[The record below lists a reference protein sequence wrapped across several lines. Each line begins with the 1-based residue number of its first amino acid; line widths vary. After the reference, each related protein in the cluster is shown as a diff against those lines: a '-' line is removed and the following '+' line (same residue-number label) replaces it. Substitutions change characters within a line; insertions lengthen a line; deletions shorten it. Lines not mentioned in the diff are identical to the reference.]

1 MSKAEARSAKGFE
14 MRKNT
19 CRWKRVAA
27 LAAAGLLLQP
37 VLLAEV
43 AASALPGPTKQKIRG
58 YMTARIDA
66 STVAIMDDQIHAG
79 AARIVSRDSSGER
92 PISGGDLATGMMM
105 EAEGVWTSHHQF
117 SAEKI
122 TVDAGLLE
130 KQIHETA
137 YLQEEPRDAGKIG
150 KGEPAEL
157 KADGEWLLLDASTK
171 RAWTAPEP
179 TAVDTSPG
187 STPQI
192 SPAKLDTTIPAYL
205 AGYRVAYR
213 GLRRTDGRIGAEKV
227 ELSSPAPPDAYKMPH
242 GLEIVQ
248 AKDPQTGIDIL
259 EFRHGK
265 KVQGR
270 MKLFPDRAVREYL
283 SDLGDALLPA
293 GAKGT
298 SKALEFRFFLVE
310 DPSINAA
317 ALPDGTVLVNTGL
330 LGAVENE
337 AQLAFVLSHEI
348 SHVLQVHYWREVH
361 ETRPKRVG
369 LLIAGI
375 AGSYFIGDVGMFL
388 AELGMV
394 SVINGHQ
401 RELENQADRLGLQNI
416 IEHGYDPRVAPG
428 FMKMVIEHY
437 GSRSTDKIWSNHDSS
452 LLRGS
457 FLTVQLQEQYSERH
471 FDGTRVDTP
480 AFQSMR
486 ETMGPVKIE

>member
-1 MSKAEARSAKGFE
+1 
-14 MRKNT
+14 MRNNKNRRGWNGLAAVAT
-19 CRWKRVAA
+19 AA
-27 LAAAGLLLQP
+27 LLLHAGSLQDRLSAATPA
-37 VLLAEV
+37 
-43 AASALPGPTKQKIRG
+43 PTKQKLRG

-66 STVAIMDDQIHAG
+66 STVAILDDQIHAG
-79 AARIVSRDSSGER
+79 NAKIVSRDRSGER
-92 PISGGDLATGMMM
+92 PITVGDLATGMMM
-105 EAEGVWTSHHQF
+105 EAEGIWTSHHQF
-117 SAEKI
+117 AAEKI

-137 YLQEEPRDAGKIG
+137 YLQEEPRDGGKI
-150 KGEPAEL
+150 KNGEPAEL
-157 KADGEWLLLDASTK
+157 KADGEWLLLDGKTK
-171 RAWTAPEP
+171 RAWAAPEP
-179 TAVDTSPG
+179 TVVNVSGGSALTSPAT
-187 STPQI
+187 SD
-192 SPAKLDTTIPAYL
+192 ATIPANL
-205 AGYRVAYR
+205 AGYRVAYH
-213 GLRRTDGRIGAEKV
+213 GLRRADGRIGAEKV

-242 GLEIVQ
+242 GLEVVR

-259 EFRHGK
+259 EFRRGK
-265 KVQGR
+265 KVEGR
-270 MKLFPDRAVREYL
+270 MKLFPDHAVQQYV
-283 SDLGDALLPA
+283 SDLGDSLLPP

-310 DPSINAA
+310 DSSINAA

-337 AQLAFVLSHEI
+337 SQLAFVLSHEI
-348 SHVLQVHYWREVH
+348 SHVLQVHYWREVR

-375 AGSYFIGDVGMFL
+375 AGSYFIGDLGLFL

-428 FMKMVIEHY
+428 FMKMVIERY

-457 FLTVQLQEQYSERH
+457 FLTVQLSEQYSERH
-471 FDGTRVDTP
+471 FDGARVDTP

-486 ETMGPVKIE
+486 ETMGPVKIQ

>member
-1 MSKAEARSAKGFE
+1 

-19 CRWKRVAA
+19 CSWKRVAA

-37 VLLAEV
+37 HPRQTEAV
-43 AASALPGPTKQKIRG
+43 AAPLPTPTKQKLRG
-58 YMTARIDA
+58 YITARIDA
-66 STVAIMDDQIHAG
+66 NTVAILEDEIHTGNAK
-79 AARIVSRDSSGER
+79 IVSRASSGER
-92 PISGGDLATGMMM
+92 AITGGDLATGMMM
-105 EAEGVWTSHHQF
+105 EAEGIWTSHHQF
-117 SAEKI
+117 AAEKV

-137 YLQEEPRDAGKIG
+137 YLQEEPRDAAKIG

-157 KADGEWLLLDASTK
+157 KADGEWLLLDANTK

-179 TAVDTSPG
+179 AGENNSANG
-187 STPQI
+187 TPQI
-192 SPAKLDTTIPAYL
+192 SPAKSDTTTAANL
-205 AGYRVAYR
+205 AGYRVAYH
-213 GLRRTDGRIGAEKV
+213 GLRRADGRIGAEKV

-242 GLEIVQ
+242 GLEVVQ

-265 KVQGR
+265 KVEGR
-270 MKLFPDRAVREYL
+270 MKLFPDHAVQQYV
-283 SDLGDALLPA
+283 SDLGDSLLPA

-310 DPSINAA
+310 DSSINAA

-330 LGAVENE
+330 LAAVENE

-375 AGSYFIGDVGMFL
+375 AGSYFIGDLGLFL

-428 FMKMVIEHY
+428 FMKMVIERY

-457 FLTVQLQEQYSERH
+457 FLTVQLSEQYSERH
-471 FDGTRVDTP
+471 FDGARVDTP

-486 ETMGPVKIE
+486 ETMGPVKIQ